1 MSTTRVLIRN
11 SVFRNVQFLF
21 TMAVTFVMTPFIV
34 KTLGDR
40 YYGFWTLVG
49 TFMGYYGLLDLGLS
63 SAVSRYISRAI
74 GKQDVPAMSSIAS
87 TSFGLF
93 SGISGLALLV
103 TLAVSASAPL
113 IIENQSEI
121 ALFRKII
128 LLMGV
133 TVAAGF
139 PFRVFNGVLA
149 SHLRHDNLAVISI
162 VRTLGANALIY
173 FLLSRGGGI
182 LTLVLVNSGASL
194 FEYLATYAVCRI
206 QYPDVAISLRKFDR
220 ASTGPLF
227 AYSGKTI
234 LIQIADLLRF
244 RVDALVIAA
253 YLNVS
258 LVTYYSIGSRLID
271 YFGAFMVSTIGF
283 VSPLFSKYE
292 GQGDFTALRNRFLDV
307 TRICTTISVFIGASI
322 VFYGRAFMERWM
334 GPGFESSYYIT
345 VILGIPA
352 TIALTQSPGLQ
363 LLYGLSKHHYYAV
376 SNTLE
381 GLLNLALSVFLVQ
394 HYGMYGVALGTAGE
408 MFLFKIFIQPVLI
421 CRAAG
426 LRAGDYLVKT
436 IFLTAAKSLA
446 PLLAYFYLMSGYI
459 RPDYLNIFSI
469 VCIQSLLFLPLLYFA
484 VLNKDMKQRI
494 RVALRLR

>member
-1 MSTTRVLIRN
+1 MSTTRTLIRN
-11 SVFRNVQFLF
+11 SVFRNGQFLV
-21 TMAVTFVMTPFIV
+21 TVAVTFLMTPFIV

-63 SAVSRYISRAI
+63 SAVSRYISQAL
-74 GKQDVPAMSSIAS
+74 GKQDFPVMSRIAS

-93 SGISGLALLV
+93 SAIGGLALLV
-103 TLAVSASAPL
+103 TLGVAWAAPL
-113 IIENQSEI
+113 LVTDAGEI
-121 ALFRKII
+121 VLFRKVV
-128 LLMGV
+128 LLMGM

-149 SHLRHDNLAVISI
+149 SFLRHDSMALISVI
-162 VRTLGANALIY
+162 RTLVANALIY
-173 FLLSRGGGI
+173 FFLTRGEGI
-182 LTLVLVNSGASL
+182 MALVLINCGASV

-206 QYPDVAISLRKFDR
+206 KYPAVNISLRKFDR
-220 ASTGPLF
+220 GGTRPLF
-227 AYSGKTI
+227 AYSGKTL

-244 RVDALVIAA
+244 RVDALVIAI

-258 LVTYYSIGSRLID
+258 LVTYYSVGSKLID
-271 YFGAFMVSTIGF
+271 YFGAFMISTVGF
-283 VSPLFSKYE
+283 VAPLFSQYE
-292 GQGDFTALRNRFLDV
+292 GQGDFNALRSRFLDV

-322 VFYGRAFMERWM
+322 IFYGEAFMERWM
-334 GPGFESSYYIT
+334 GPGFESSYHIA

-381 GLLNLALSVFLVQ
+381 GLLNLLLSVILVQ
-394 HYGMYGVALGTAGE
+394 HFGMYGVALGTAGE
-408 MFLFKIFIQPVLI
+408 MLLFKIFIQPVLI

-426 LRAGDYLVKT
+426 LPVTDYVIKT
-436 IFLTAAKSLA
+436 ILLTAVKSLV
-446 PLLAYFYLMSGYI
+446 PLLAYFYLVAGYV
-459 RPDYLNIFSI
+459 RADYLSLF
-469 VCIQSLLFLPLLYFA
+469 VLAAVQSVFFLPLLYFV
-484 VLNKDMKQRI
+484 VLNKDMQQRI
-494 RVALRLR
+494 RGALGFS